1 MDHAAFGAQLLF
13 EGENPMIRRFLPD
26 PEFDE
31 IIHTAIARHSDFK
44 LEGITDE
51 RILFHAKMIRD
62 ADKLDNCR
70 VKLVDSVEAMIGVPQ
85 EHAGEGKI
93 SPKVWESCLRKE
105 AVSSPDRITS
115 VDYWVSYA
123 AQYYDLN
130 FKETWQIMKEKNYIS
145 EAKIQKFVEEKQ
157 EWILKN
163 LEKIQKRDAQKE
175 NVQKLSALERQHL
188 QNKACVVIPRRVAYY
203 AEKLG
208 VSYGKITLRQQK
220 TRWGSCA
227 ANGNLN
233 FNWLLILAP
242 PEVLDY
248 VVVHELCHRREMNH
262 SQAFWKEVEKILP
275 DYRERQKWLKDNGWR
290 LMEEG
295 F

>member
-1 MDHAAFGAQLLF
+1 MLSSQISYQI
-13 EGENPMIRRFLPD
+13 IRSSRKTMSL
-26 PEFDE
+26 E
-31 IIHTAIARHSDFK
+31 IK
-44 LEGITDE
+44 
-51 RILFHAKMIRD
+51 
-62 ADKLDNCR
+62 ADG
-70 VKLVDSVEAMIGVPQ
+70 SVVVRAP
-85 EHAGEGKI
+85 
-93 SPKVWESCLRKE
+93 LRL
-105 AVSSPDRITS
+105 S
-115 VDYWVSYA
+115 
-123 AQYYDLN
+123 
-130 FKETWQIMKEKNYIS
+130 ET
-145 EAKIQKFVEEKQ
+145 KIQKFVEEKQ
-157 EWILKN
+157 EWILKK
-163 LEKIQKRDAQKE
+163 LEKIQKRDAQKK

-208 VSYGKITLRQQK
+208 VSYGKITMRRQK
-220 TRWGSCA
+220 TRWGSWA

>member
-1 MDHAAFGAQLLF
+1 MLSSQISYQI
-13 EGENPMIRRFLPD
+13 IRSSRKTMSL
-26 PEFDE
+26 E
-31 IIHTAIARHSDFK
+31 IK
-44 LEGITDE
+44 
-51 RILFHAKMIRD
+51 
-62 ADKLDNCR
+62 ADG
-70 VKLVDSVEAMIGVPQ
+70 SVVVRAP
-85 EHAGEGKI
+85 
-93 SPKVWESCLRKE
+93 LR
-105 AVSSPDRITS
+105 
-115 VDYWVSYA
+115 
-123 AQYYDLN
+123 L
-130 FKETWQIMKEKNYIS
+130 S

-233 FNWLLILAP
+233 FNWKLVLMP
-242 PEVLDY
+242 PELLDY
-248 VVVHELCHRREMNH
+248 VVVHELAHRKEMNH
-262 SQAFWKEVEKILP
+262 SPRFWAIVERELP
-275 DYRERQKWLKDNGWR
+275 DYCNRREKLKILGRQLG
-290 LMEEG
+290 
-295 F
+295 

>member
-1 MDHAAFGAQLLF
+1 MLSPQISYQI
-13 EGENPMIRRFLPD
+13 IRSSRKTMSL
-26 PEFDE
+26 E
-31 IIHTAIARHSDFK
+31 IK
-44 LEGITDE
+44 
-51 RILFHAKMIRD
+51 
-62 ADKLDNCR
+62 ADG
-70 VKLVDSVEAMIGVPQ
+70 SVVVRAP
-85 EHAGEGKI
+85 
-93 SPKVWESCLRKE
+93 LR
-105 AVSSPDRITS
+105 
-115 VDYWVSYA
+115 
-123 AQYYDLN
+123 L
-130 FKETWQIMKEKNYIS
+130 S

-188 QNKACVVIPRRVAYY
+188 LNKACVVIPRRVAYY

>member
-1 MDHAAFGAQLLF
+1 MLSSQISYQI
-13 EGENPMIRRFLPD
+13 IRSSRKTMSL
-26 PEFDE
+26 E
-31 IIHTAIARHSDFK
+31 IK
-44 LEGITDE
+44 
-51 RILFHAKMIRD
+51 
-62 ADKLDNCR
+62 ADG
-70 VKLVDSVEAMIGVPQ
+70 SVVVRAP
-85 EHAGEGKI
+85 
-93 SPKVWESCLRKE
+93 LR
-105 AVSSPDRITS
+105 
-115 VDYWVSYA
+115 
-123 AQYYDLN
+123 L
-130 FKETWQIMKEKNYIS
+130 S

-227 ANGNLN
+227 ANGKLN

-295 F
+295 FYVKNTIKI